1 MKRKSYSDMNCSV
14 AQSLDV
20 VGDPWTLLVVRDV
33 MFGFRRFNDLQKRL
47 GIARNTLTDRLA
59 TLVDHDVLTK
69 VAYQDN
75 PERFEYCLTQKGLA
89 LSPVIVTLM
98 QWGDEWSD
106 LPEPPVVL
114 IDRDTGRTLDPVLVD
129 RHTGQPLAELKV
141 QAIGVDLRPDAT
153 A

>member
-1 MKRKSYSDMNCSV
+1 
-14 AQSLDV
+14 
-20 VGDPWTLLVVRDV
+20 
-33 MFGFRRFNDLQKRL
+33 
-47 GIARNTLTDRLA
+47 
-59 TLVDHDVLTK
+59 
-69 VAYQDN
+69 
-75 PERFEYCLTQKGLA
+75 
-89 LSPVIVTLM
+89 M

-106 LPEPPVVL
+106 LPEPPVVF